1 MLENANRRGEL
12 PLELE
17 AMEIFRRLATA
28 LAVGL
33 LIGLERGWTTRG
45 LGEGHRTAGLR
56 TFGLLGLLGALGAV
70 LSIEYGETVLLTT
83 LIGAAAIIVAGYVQ
97 GSRLSGDVGI
107 TTAVAGLVTVGIGM
121 IAGRGGLLV
130 ASATGVVVV
139 AVLSAKPITHAWIE
153 RLDREEL
160 VAAVKLLLISVVL
173 LPVLPDVGYGP
184 WEALNPYRIWWMV
197 VVITG
202 VSFVGYVLTRVL
214 GPGRGIVTTGLT
226 GGLVAST
233 AVTLGFARMAKDR
246 AFSVHLLAAG
256 TLGACATM
264 FPRLILVTALIMP
277 ALAQALAPAL
287 VAAGLTGYLI
297 AGLFWRRA
305 ATVVETPEANVV
317 NPFEIGVAIRFGLLL
332 VVIMLAGKGLES
344 EVGDTGLMLLAAA
357 SGITDVDA
365 IALTLAELA
374 QDSVRLNLAAT
385 GVLVAASVNSVVKA
399 GMAWVIGGVDFG
411 RQATLGLV
419 LSIGAAW
426 LAWGSTLPVG

>member
-1 MLENANRRGEL
+1 MWWWLPCSAPNRS
-12 PLELE
+12 P
-17 AMEIFRRLATA
+17 TD
-28 LAVGL
+28 
-33 LIGLERGWTTRG
+33 W
-45 LGEGHRTAGLR
+45 
-56 TFGLLGLLGALGAV
+56 
-70 LSIEYGETVLLTT
+70 
-83 LIGAAAIIVAGYVQ
+83 
-97 GSRLSGDVGI
+97 
-107 TTAVAGLVTVGIGM
+107 
-121 IAGRGGLLV
+121 IA
-130 ASATGVVVV
+130 
-139 AVLSAKPITHAWIE
+139 

-264 FPRLILVTALIMP
+264 FPRLVLVTALIMP

-287 VAAGLTGYLI
+287 VAAGLVGYLI
-297 AGLFWRRA
+297 AGLFWHRA
-305 ATVVETPEANVV
+305 VAVVESPEPNIV
-317 NPFEIGVAIRFGLLL
+317 NPFQIGVALRFGLLL
-332 VVIMLAGKGLES
+332 AVVMLAGKGLET
-344 EVGDTGLMLLAAA
+344 EVGNTGLMLLAAA

-374 QDSVRLNLAAT
+374 QGGVRLDLAAT
-385 GVLVAASVNSVVKA
+385 GVLVAASVNSGVKA
-399 GMAWVIGGVDFG
+399 AMAWIIGGVDFG
-411 RQATLGLV
+411 APSEPGVGVECCGGVGGLD
-419 LSIGAAW
+419 GWGCAA
-426 LAWGSTLPVG
+426 LALERSPTANFQRTRALE